1 MAYTFLELAVCKTGA
16 FPVIHPVS
24 LNALIRIMAGVVEA
38 FIDLVHYVHA
48 KYMTCVRHVHDM
60 CMTCVGRV

>member
-24 LNALIRIMAGVVEA
+24 LNALMRIMAGVVEA
-38 FIDLVHYVHA
+38 FTDLVHYVHA
-48 KYMTCVRHVHDM
+48 KCVCHVYDM